1 MASPSDSTLQELF
14 PGLYTTEPVPLP
26 FLEGVDLRS
35 YVLKARQGTVIVYN
49 TPGIDTA
56 AAEIHEIGPPT
67 RLLINHYHEQMYGQ
81 PDLDVPVYVHEHDRA
96 GVEQAMPVAGVF
108 TERQKIGDD
117 LEVIPSFSHT
127 PGTTFFLWEN
137 GGHRFLFTGDAIWVE
152 DGVWKAVILDESNR
166 QAFLDTLCLLRD
178 LDFDV
183 LVPWPAPQDALPY
196 EVVTPG
202 QKREQI
208 DNLITRI
215 QAGASG
221 PRS

>member
-1 MASPSDSTLQELF
+1 
-14 PGLYTTEPVPLP
+14 
-26 FLEGVDLRS
+26 
-35 YVLKARQGTVIVYN
+35 
-49 TPGIDTA
+49 
-56 AAEIHEIGPPT
+56 
-67 RLLINHYHEQMYGQ
+67 
-81 PDLDVPVYVHEHDRA
+81 
-96 GVEQAMPVAGVF
+96 MPVAGVF